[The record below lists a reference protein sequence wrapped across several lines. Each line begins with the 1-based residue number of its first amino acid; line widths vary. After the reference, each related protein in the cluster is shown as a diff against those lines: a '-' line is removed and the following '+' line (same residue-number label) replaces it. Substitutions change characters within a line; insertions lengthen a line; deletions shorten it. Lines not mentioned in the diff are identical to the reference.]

1 MTHHTS
7 DSWPIYGVTCS
18 ISIKHITALS
28 PGTSPY
34 NWGKIWTNHLLRLC
48 TGKGGGGWF
57 SCQRENNR
65 STAHTHQT
73 LFRSKWRTY
82 SHPLRQT
89 HIVICALCILCVLN
103 IHTLYMHVC
112 MSLRTVSTPQAS
124 NPVLMASMC
133 CVSVVRITFSM
144 VEEGQPGTV
153 ASPKMSPSAKSHH
166 RKRNHKPF
174 S

>member
-18 ISIKHITALS
+18 ISIKHITAPP

-34 NWGKIWTNHLLRLC
+34 NWGKIWTNHLLRLRM
-48 TGKGGGGWF
+48 GRGGGGWF

-73 LFRSKWRTY
+73 HFKFMWRTR

-89 HIVICALCILCVLN
+89 HTAHCVSLN
-103 IHTLYMHVC
+103 VCYTHTLYMYVC
-112 MSLRTVSTPQAS
+112 MRLLTVSIPQAS
-124 NPVLMASMC
+124 SPVLMASMC

-144 VEEGQPGTV
+144 VEEGQPNTV
-153 ASPKMSPSAKSHH
+153 ASPKTSPSVKSHH

-174 S
+174 G